1 MVKKR
6 NGQEEEQRRSELK
19 ISSKRMKDQIE
30 DYYYKLKWLWKRQ
43 KNREKSIGLDG
54 VKKKKQKQLS
64 DIRALKEG
72 AKMETK
78 TYAT

>member
-1 MVKKR
+1 
-6 NGQEEEQRRSELK
+6 
-19 ISSKRMKDQIE
+19 MKDQIE